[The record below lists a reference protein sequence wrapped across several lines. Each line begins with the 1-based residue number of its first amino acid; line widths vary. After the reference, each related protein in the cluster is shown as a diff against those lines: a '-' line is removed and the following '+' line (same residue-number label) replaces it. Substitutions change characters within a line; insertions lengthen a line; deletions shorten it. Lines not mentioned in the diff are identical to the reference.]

1 MCAVPAIVSPVFQPA
16 MRIVTAITQSNP
28 ASVTTSFAHNY
39 NSGNILRIDIPP
51 GYGMQQINQQTG
63 AIVVTSATTFNIAIN
78 STNYDALTTP
88 TTYREMAQLPQCV
101 PFAEIS
107 SLLTNAVQNVLPL

>member
-1 MCAVPAIVSPVFQPA
+1 MCAISAIVNPVFQPA
-16 MRIVTAITQSNP
+16 MRIVTAITLSNP

-39 NSGNILRIDIPP
+39 KSGLILRIDIPP

-63 AIVVTSATTFNIAIN
+63 TIAVTGATTFNININ
-78 STNYDALTTP
+78 TTYYDALTTP

-101 PFAEIS
+101 PVGEVNL
-107 SLLTNAVQNVLPL
+107 LLTNAVQNVLPL